1 MERRDSCASTSSEQD
16 SSQNPKN
23 NFFNE
28 DLSET
33 NEIIFKRSIF
43 EMLATFLFIFIII
56 LCQKDIQ
63 KFILGMWII
72 LIVFAKFSGPHL
84 NPAISLGFYINKGK
98 FQRGFTKFFMFVLA
112 QFIGCLLG
120 IFVSYLITNKIDFID
135 IPDENNVYQIFLSEA
150 FFTGTLFFIII
161 FVSYKQTQIS
171 SKGYVNAFFIVCW
184 FFVIVNAGALISG
197 AAFNPAV
204 LLTMNSVA
212 IILGNNQQAKADF
225 EKLIVM
231 IFAQFGGVLI
241 FASVYRSFAE
251 KFAEEKEKRRK
262 TRFSVGAASA
272 ITVPLHVIEE
282 ENELETENENE
293 TESGMNSI
301 N

>member
-1 MERRDSCASTSSEQD
+1 MERRDSNASTSSDQETQ
-16 SSQNPKN
+16 QNLTKN
-23 NFFNE
+23 YFNE
-28 DLSET
+28 DMSET

-56 LCQKDIQ
+56 LCRKDIQ

-98 FQRGFTKFFMFVLA
+98 FQIGFSKFFIFVLA
-112 QFIGCLLG
+112 QFIGCFIG

-135 IPDENNVYQIFLSEA
+135 IPDDTNIYQIFLSEA

-184 FFVIVNAGALISG
+184 FYVIVNAGALISG

-204 LLTMNSVA
+204 LLCLNSVA
-212 IILGNNQQAKADF
+212 IIFDNNEHAKADF

-231 IFAQFGGVLI
+231 IFAQFIGVLI
-241 FASVYRSFAE
+241 FASLYKSYAD
-251 KFAEEKEKRRK
+251 KFAEEREKRRK
-262 TRFSVGAASA
+262 TKFSFVAAASF
-272 ITVPLHVIEE
+272 PLDVIQE
-282 ENELETENENE
+282 ENELETE
-293 TESGMNSI
+293 TEMNSI

>member
-1 MERRDSCASTSSEQD
+1 MERRDSNASTA
-16 SSQNPKN
+16 SQKETENPMN
-23 NFFNE
+23 NYFND
-28 DLSET
+28 DLSES

-56 LCQKDIQ
+56 LCRKDIQ

-72 LIVFAKFSGPHL
+72 LIVFANFSGPHL

-98 FQRGFTKFFMFVLA
+98 FQRGFTKFFMFVVA
-112 QFIGCLLG
+112 QFIGCFLG
-120 IFVSYLITNKIDFID
+120 IFVSYLITYKIDYID
-135 IPDENNVYQIFLSEA
+135 IPDDNNIYQIFLSEA

-204 LLTMNSVA
+204 LLTLNSVA
-212 IILGNNQQAKADF
+212 IIFGKNQEAKDDF
-225 EKLIVM
+225 EKLVVM
-231 IFAQFGGVLI
+231 IFAQFSGVLI
-241 FASVYRSFAE
+241 FASVYKSFAG
-251 KFAEEKEKRRK
+251 KFAEEREKRRK
-262 TRFSVGAASA
+262 TMLSHSTANTVGLQA
-272 ITVPLHVIEE
+272 ITE
-282 ENELETENENE
+282 ENELETENQNE
-293 TESGMNSI
+293 IEMNAI